1 MSGQQ
6 DAERIS
12 AMAAKDEEMIL
23 VVPTELFH
31 KIGYFQGFCK
41 EPDRY
46 REILLAPENVTFR
59 RRGDME
65 NDPSFKQLIPY
76 MLFTYQNPATGKLTV
91 FGYVRGDG
99 MGEARLH
106 RLMSVGV
113 GGHINDVDF
122 AHSHEAGAKRD
133 VYREGL
139 LRELNEEVVLDSPY
153 QETCVGLINDDLTE
167 VGKVHLGIV
176 HRFELERPNVTANE
190 SELIESGFYSVE
202 ELLAGGRAFESW
214 TEITLKALFG

>member
-1 MSGQQ
+1 
-6 DAERIS
+6 
-12 AMAAKDEEMIL
+12 MAAKDEEMIL

-31 KIGYFQGFCK
+31 KTGYFQGFCA

-46 REILLAPENVTFR
+46 RRTLLAPENVQFR

-76 MLFTYQNPATGKLTV
+76 MLFTYQDPASERLTV

-113 GGHINDVDF
+113 GGHINDEDF
-122 AHSHEAGAKRD
+122 AHSHETGAKRD
-133 VYREGL
+133 FYREGL
-139 LRELNEEVVLDSPY
+139 MRELNEEVVLDSPY
-153 QETCVGLINDDLTE
+153 RETVVGLINDDLTE

-176 HRFELERPNVTANE
+176 HRFELEKPNVTANE
-190 SELIESGFYSVE
+190 SELIESGFYPVD
-202 ELLAGGRAFESW
+202 ELLASGRGFESW
-214 TEITLKALFG
+214 TKITLMALFGPKGEGFV